1 VSQNEDLR
9 DRHAGGDRSFF
20 HDVAQPAMRWLIF
33 VEVAGTKSQR
43 KCGAAF
49 AQIDVQLKRRHDLV
63 PGLVTATHAYL
74 KHERETL
81 TAVTAARQRAVAA
94 QAGSKRKGIGSAA
107 LTALEAAESELGG
120 QLGRLM
126 ALVESYP
133 ELRADDTVSRLTEEL
148 SSTENR
154 IAFARQA
161 FNDQVLAYNTV
172 IELFPSS
179 LVATITG
186 FRRAA
191 MMRATRSSA
200 ETAPVPVTL

>member
-1 VSQNEDLR
+1 MSTGLIVLLVVLAAPLFWAVARFN
-9 DRHAGGDRSFF
+9 SF
-20 HDVAQPAMRWLIF
+20 VAARNRL
-33 VEVAGTKSQR
+33 ENS
-43 KCGAAF
+43 F

-63 PGLVTATHAYL
+63 PGLVTAAHAYL
-74 KHERETL
+74 EHERETL

-94 QAGSKRKGIGSAA
+94 QAGSKRKAIGGAA
-107 LTALEAAESELGG
+107 LAALEAAESELGG

-133 ELRADDTVSRLTEEL
+133 ELRADDTVARLTEEL

-172 IELFPSS
+172 IELFPAS

>member
-1 VSQNEDLR
+1 MSTGLIVLLVVLMVPLFW
-9 DRHAGGDRSFF
+9 A
-20 HDVAQPAMRWLIF
+20 VARFNAF
-33 VEVAGTKSQR
+33 V
-43 KCGAAF
+43 AARNRLENSF

-74 KHERETL
+74 EHERETL
-81 TAVTAARQRAVAA
+81 TSVTAARQRAIAA
-94 QAGSKRKGIGSAA
+94 QASSRRKAIGGNA
-107 LTALEAAESELGG
+107 LAALEAAESELGG

-133 ELRADDTVSRLTEEL
+133 ELRADDTVARLTEEL

-172 IELFPSS
+172 IEIFPAS
-179 LVATITG
+179 LVATMTG

>member
-1 VSQNEDLR
+1 MSTGLIVLLVVLVVPLFW
-9 DRHAGGDRSFF
+9 A
-20 HDVAQPAMRWLIF
+20 VARFNAF
-33 VEVAGTKSQR
+33 V
-43 KCGAAF
+43 AARNRLENSF

-74 KHERETL
+74 EHERETL

-94 QAGSKRKGIGSAA
+94 QASSKRKGIGGAA
-107 LTALEAAESELGG
+107 LAALEAAESELGG

-161 FNDQVLAYNTV
+161 FNDQVLTYNTV